1 MRLLALAIKS
11 LINRK
16 VTASLTVIAIAF
28 SVLLLLGVEK
38 IRTGSRMSFANTISG
53 TDIIVGA
60 RTGEIQL
67 LLLSVF
73 RIGNA
78 TNNVSRKSL
87 EEIAAL
93 PEVSWTVPLSLGD
106 THRGYTVLG
115 TERGYFDHYRYGSKK
130 LLGFADG
137 KPFDDVYDAVVG
149 ADVAH
154 KLGYETGD
162 KIELTHGLDHLD
174 TGLAKHKDRPFRIT
188 GILEKTGTPVDRTV
202 HISLLGLEAVH
213 MDWMGGMYLP
223 GDAPDAEEV
232 RELHEGPESVTAV
245 LVGLNSR
252 RDSLGIQR
260 AINQYRGE
268 PLTAIIPGITLQQL
282 WDSMGTVEAALLA
295 ISVLVVATG
304 LLGMVT
310 MSLAGLNERRREMA
324 ILRSVGARP
333 THIFGLLV
341 FESATLATL
350 GAGLG
355 IIGLYFTLWA
365 AQGWIVTNFGLYIEV
380 TPPAFREWAILAA
393 VVGIGFLAGFIPAY
407 RGYRYSVAD
416 GMIVQT

>member
-1 MRLLALAIKS
+1 MTAI
-11 LINRK
+11 
-16 VTASLTVIAIAF
+16 
-28 SVLLLLGVEK
+28 
-38 IRTGSRMSFANTISG
+38 
-53 TDIIVGA
+53 
-60 RTGEIQL
+60 
-67 LLLSVF
+67 
-73 RIGNA
+73 
-78 TNNVSRKSL
+78 
-87 EEIAAL
+87 
-93 PEVSWTVPLSLGD
+93 
-106 THRGYTVLG
+106 
-115 TERGYFDHYRYGSKK
+115 
-130 LLGFADG
+130 
-137 KPFDDVYDAVVG
+137 
-149 ADVAH
+149 
-154 KLGYETGD
+154 
-162 KIELTHGLDHLD
+162 
-174 TGLAKHKDRPFRIT
+174 
-188 GILEKTGTPVDRTV
+188 
-202 HISLLGLEAVH
+202 
-213 MDWMGGMYLP
+213 
-223 GDAPDAEEV
+223 
-232 RELHEGPESVTAV
+232 

-282 WDSMGTVEAALLA
+282 WDSMGTAEAALLA